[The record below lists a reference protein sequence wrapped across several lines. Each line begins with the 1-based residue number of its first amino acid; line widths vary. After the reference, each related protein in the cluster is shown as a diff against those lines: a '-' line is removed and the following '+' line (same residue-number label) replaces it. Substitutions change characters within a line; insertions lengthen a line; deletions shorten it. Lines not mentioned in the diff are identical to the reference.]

1 MGPPAVTTLT
11 VGDEATSTDRIRE
24 DVHVHAAVIV
34 AHPCEDSFTQA
45 LASHA
50 VAGLRAAGHHVDV
63 LDLYAIGFRAAM
75 SVEERQ
81 AYHSD
86 TPILD
91 PMVEEHA
98 AILKRAH
105 TLVFVYPTWW
115 SGLPAVLKGWLERV
129 LVPGVGFVFD
139 ERTDKIRPGLTNV
152 RRLIGISTYG
162 SPKAYVKL
170 VNDNGRRTVNRAL
183 RISCHPLTR
192 TRWHAMYAIDTATA
206 EQRRQFAERVESKMR
221 ALK

>member
-1 MGPPAVTTLT
+1 MYAL
-11 VGDEATSTDRIRE
+11 
-24 DVHVHAAVIV
+24 VIV
-34 AHPCEDSFTQA
+34 AHPCEDSFIQA
-45 LASHA
+45 LAARA
-50 VAGLRAAGHHVDV
+50 VAGLRAGGHDVDV
-63 LDLYAIGFRAAM
+63 LDLGALGFRAAM
-75 SVEERQ
+75 SADERH

-91 PMVEEHA
+91 PMVGEHA
-98 AILKRAH
+98 AALQRAH

-129 LVPGVGFVFD
+129 LVPGVGFVLD
-139 ERTDKIRPGLTNV
+139 EKTGKVKPGLTNV

-162 SPKAYVKL
+162 SPKTYVKL

-192 TRWHAMYAIDTATA
+192 TKWHAMYAIDTSTVDERNAFA
-206 EQRRQFAERVESKMR
+206 DRIEAHMRR
-221 ALK
+221 LK